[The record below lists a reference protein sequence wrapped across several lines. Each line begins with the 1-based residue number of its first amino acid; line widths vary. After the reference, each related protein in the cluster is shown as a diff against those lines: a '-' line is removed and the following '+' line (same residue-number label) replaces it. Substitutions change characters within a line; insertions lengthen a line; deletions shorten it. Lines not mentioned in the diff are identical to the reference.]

1 MKSNKNSNEYEE
13 TKKLLELYKSVEK
26 KHPNFKD
33 EYTLYKKILEIYIK
47 RTDKPLHNLRAILD
61 FYIKT
66 QQELHSIYHELY
78 ELIHILNPKLLD
90 FSDPNLQKNNHELKK
105 ILDILEATSNGLNCD
120 KYEWN

>member
-1 MKSNKNSNEYEE
+1 MEANKPSNEYEE
-13 TKKLLELYKSVEK
+13 IKKLLELYKAEEK

-47 RTDKPLHNLRAILD
+47 KTDKPLHNLRAILD

-66 QQELHSIYHELY
+66 QQELHSIYQELY

-90 FSDPNLQKNNHELKK
+90 FSNQNLQENNKELKK
-105 ILDILEATSNGLNCD
+105 LLDILQATSSGL
-120 KYEWN
+120 KEYKE